1 MTAAYTVHVIAS
13 SLEGTR
19 HALGI
24 ATALA
29 RGTGARVAL
38 LLRRA
43 FPDGLAANPDLTND
57 DTEQRIK
64 EMVEASNPRPRV
76 VAYVSKHP
84 LDVCQL
90 FASPGIVVIGG
101 ETRRWWP
108 TAEQRLARDLTRL
121 GCQVTFV
128 QVAPQ

>member
-1 MTAAYTVHVIAS
+1 MTAADTVHVIAS
-13 SLEGTR
+13 SPEGTR

-24 ATALA
+24 ATAMA

-43 FPDGLAANPDLTND
+43 FPDGLAASPDLNSD
-57 DTEQRIK
+57 ETEQRIK
-64 EMVEASNPRPRV
+64 EMVEASDPRPSV

-84 LDVCQL
+84 LDVFQL

-101 ETRRWWP
+101 ESRRWFP
-108 TAEQRLARDLTRL
+108 TPEQRLARDLTRL
-121 GCQVTFV
+121 GCHVTFV
-128 QVAPQ
+128 QVTPQ